1 MNVTETSLPGV
12 LLVEPRVFADARGY
26 FFENYQYERYAAAGI
41 GTRFVQDNTSRSTRG
56 VLRGMHYQLGVP
68 QAKLVHVLEGEVFD
82 VAVDI
87 RAGSPTFGQWY
98 GSTLSAENKLQLF
111 IPKGFA
117 HGFYVTSAEA
127 IFQYKCSDY
136 YAPQEERGLRWDDPQ
151 VGIVWPG
158 DSPILA
164 ERDATFPLLAD
175 LGPDLPRFEG

>member
-1 MNVTETSLPGV
+1 MKVTQTPLPGV
-12 LLVEPRVFADARGY
+12 LLIEPRVFGDARGWFY
-26 FFENYQYERYAAAGI
+26 ESYQAERYAEAGI
-41 GTRFVQDNTSRSTRG
+41 TTPFVQDNQSFSTRG
-56 VLRGMHYQLGVP
+56 ILRGMHYQLGRP
-68 QAKLVHVLEGEVFD
+68 QDKLVQVVLGEVFD

-158 DSPILA
+158 NSPILA